1 MKIFAL
7 IIRFSNRAN
16 RKTIRIETI
25 SLINLLHNQQ
35 FFENKLKFFNFLMLF
50 K

>member
-7 IIRFSNRAN
+7 INRFSNRAN

-25 SLINLLHNQQ
+25 SLIYLLHNEQI
-35 FFENKLKFFNFLMLF
+35 FENKLKFFTFLILF